1 MAPTLQLNLDGFE
14 YEDVYRAAQLP
25 LLDARFDE
33 WLAGRDGAL
42 HARYRDYR
50 NGGGLFGL
58 DESSLLIAIARELED
73 FLVAAFGV
81 GPSRDGLRAA
91 QERDAVVHAFKREFV
106 KRRIR
111 KKRTE
116 PARDFVEIDALIPSQ
131 PDADR
136 EWSVAR
142 FWVDASQAGNAAQLG
157 LLEEWL
163 HVACHSEAGRAVT
176 SGWVCLAMPQ
186 ATDYFKLVP
195 IMAVPADGAGRV
207 EGAAAARRRDGFDL
221 TDGRPGLRETMDQV
235 HYCVYCHDHAGDVC
249 SHGFPAK
256 GGEGFRANPLDVP
269 LSGCPLEERISEA
282 HTLKRDGYTLGALAM
297 IMLDNPLLPATGHR
311 ICNDC
316 MKSCIYQKQ
325 DAVNI
330 PEIETRILTDVLG
343 WRWGFE
349 LYFTLTQWN
358 PLNRARPYRL
368 PYNGRNT
375 LCVGAGPAG
384 FNLAHHLL
392 QEGFGVVIVD
402 GLKIEPLP
410 SALCD
415 ASGRPTKPVEHV
427 AELYQPLDSRTSSG
441 FGGVAEYGITVRWD
455 KNFLTLIRLVL
466 ERQPSFRVYGGVRLG
481 GTITLE
487 DVPALGFDHVTLAT
501 GAGRPTVLPVRNNM
515 ARGMRQASDFL
526 MALQLTGA
534 AKRDSL
540 ANLQVRLPAVVIG
553 GGLTSIDTATEVQ
566 AYYIRQV
573 EKVLARWEAVGETRT
588 DLFDAYEQGV
598 LEEFLAHGLAVRA
611 ERERAHAVGELPDF
625 TPLIRAWGGVTVVYR
640 RAMAESPA
648 YLRNHEEIIK
658 ALEEGI
664 YYAECLEP
672 TEAVLDE
679 HGHVQQLRC
688 VRSDSGESVTLP
700 ARAVLVAAGSIPNT
714 VYEREHPGTFEM
726 DGKFFAAYRIDG
738 DGERVRVPS
747 AGHNKSAQPGFF
759 TSYCAGS
766 LRVSFVGDNHPW
778 YHGSVVKAM
787 ASSKHAARDITA
799 LLLGRN
805 SQSAAAPDRGAFD
818 AFAASIDAA
827 LCPEVV
833 AVERLAPHLTSLT
846 VRAPQATRHWL
857 PGQVYRLQN
866 FERHAERVN
875 GQILA
880 MEGMAIDGV
889 HVDKARGEVQLLIN
903 SVGVSSRI
911 AASLKPG
918 TRVILMGPT
927 GTGLPVPENSTLTVA
942 GGHSAVTSTVDGA
955 AMWRAAGNRI
965 VFIGHFRDAERA
977 RAVQRVIEILTDQAI
992 WVLDEG
998 PALKMRRQQDA
1009 CFVHG
1014 LDEFLRSCAEMDA
1027 SFADWVRQTDQF
1039 ILSDHPESM
1048 ETFRAML
1055 RAELKPLLKPGFNAI
1070 AAVNS
1075 PMQCMMKEV
1084 CAQCLCRHV
1093 DSATGEPSKFV
1104 FSCFNQHQPLFEL
1117 DFENL
1122 QARQGQNSVQEKLS
1136 NAWLGHLM
1144 EGRWQSEGEPGKM
1157 PPVIC
1162 EAVVAPAE
1170 RGGCRAGEA
1179 P

>member
-1 MAPTLQLNLDGFE
+1 MAPTLQLNLDGFD
-14 YEDVYRAAQLP
+14 YEDVYRAERLP
-25 LLDARFDE
+25 LLDARFDA
-33 WLAGRDGAL
+33 WLAGRDGVL
-42 HARYRDYR
+42 RARYRDYR
-50 NGGGLFGL
+50 NGGELLGP
-58 DESSLLIAIARELED
+58 DESSLLIAVACELED

-81 GPSRDGLRAA
+81 GPSRDGLRAV

-111 KKRTE
+111 KQRTAS
-116 PARDFVEIDALIPSQ
+116 ARDFAEIDPLIPPQ

-142 FWVDASQAGNAAQLG
+142 FWADASKAGDEAQLA
-157 LLEEWL
+157 LLDEWL
-163 HVACHSEAGRAVT
+163 HAACHSDAGRAAT
-176 SGWVCLAMPQ
+176 SGWVSLAMPQ

-195 IMAVPADGAGRV
+195 VVPVQGDDAGRAQ
-207 EGAAAARRRDGFDL
+207 GAADARRRDGFDL
-221 TDGRPGLRETMDQV
+221 TDTRPDLRHTMDQV
-235 HYCVYCHDHAGDVC
+235 DYCVYCHDHSGDFC
-249 SHGFPAK
+249 SRGFPAK
-256 GGEGFRANPLDVP
+256 EGEGFRSNPLEVP

-330 PEIETRILTDVLG
+330 PEIETRILTDVLD

-349 LYFTLTQWN
+349 LYFLLTQWN

-384 FNLAHHLL
+384 FNLSHHLL
-392 QEGFGVVIVD
+392 QEGFGVVVVD

-410 SALCD
+410 SELCD
-415 ASGRPTKPVEHV
+415 AGGRPTRPVEHV
-427 AELYQPLDSRTSSG
+427 ADLYTPLDTRTNSG

-466 ERQPSFRVYGGVRLG
+466 ERQPAFRVYGGIRLG

-540 ANLQVRLPAVVIG
+540 ANLQIRLPAVVIG

-573 EKVLARWEAVGETRT
+573 EKVLARWEAVGESRAG
-588 DLFDAYEQGV
+588 LFDTYERGV
-598 LEEFLAHGLAVRA
+598 LEEFLAHGRAVRT
-611 ERERAHAVGELPDF
+611 ERERARAGGELPDF
-625 TPLIRAWGGVTVVYR
+625 MPLVRAWGGVTVVYR
-640 RAMAESPA
+640 RAMADSPA
-648 YLRNHEEIIK
+648 YLRNHEEIVK

-664 YYAECLEP
+664 YYAERLEP
-672 TEAVLDE
+672 AEAVLDE
-679 HGHVQQLRC
+679 HGHVQHLRC
-688 VRSDSGESVTLP
+688 VHSESGEQVSLP

-726 DGKFFAAYRIDG
+726 DGKYFAAYRIDETG
-738 DGERVRVPS
+738 DMVRVPS
-747 AGHNKSAQPGFF
+747 AGHCKGERPGFF
-759 TSYCAGS
+759 TSYRAGD

-799 LLLGRN
+799 LLRGRD
-805 SQSAAAPDRGAFD
+805 SQTADAPDPSAFD
-818 AFAASIDAA
+818 AFAASLDAA

-866 FERHAERVN
+866 FERHAEHVA
-875 GQILA
+875 GQMLA

-927 GTGLPVPENSTLTVA
+927 GTGLPVPENSTVTVA

-965 VFIGHFRDAERA
+965 VFIGHFRNTELA

-998 PALKMRRQQDA
+998 PALSLRRQQDA

-1014 LDEFLRSCAEMDA
+1014 LDEFLQSCAEMDA
-1027 SFADWVRQTDQF
+1027 PFADWVRQTDQF

-1048 ETFRAML
+1048 ETFRRRL
-1055 RAELKPLLKPGFNAI
+1055 RAELKPALKPGFNAI

-1093 DSATGEPSKFV
+1093 DSTTGEPSKFV

-1117 DFENL
+1117 DFANL
-1122 QARQGQNSVQEKLS
+1122 QARQGQNSVQEKIS

-1144 EGRWQSEGEPGKM
+1144 DGRREDIAAKMDQACAGCCETAGEGEEM
-1157 PPVIC
+1157 
-1162 EAVVAPAE
+1162 
-1170 RGGCRAGEA
+1170 
-1179 P
+1179 

>member
-1 MAPTLQLNLDGFE
+1 MTPTLHLHLNGFD
-14 YEDVYRAAQLP
+14 YEHMYQAERLP
-25 LLDARFDE
+25 LLDQRFAE
-33 WLAGRDGAL
+33 WLAGRDAQL
-42 HARYRDYR
+42 CARYRDYH
-50 NGGGLFGL
+50 GSVAL
-58 DESSLLIAIARELED
+58 DGPEESALLIAVARELED

-81 GPSRDGLRAA
+81 GAARDALRAA

-111 KKRTE
+111 KKPAE
-116 PARDFVEIDALIPSQ
+116 PLREFAELDRMIPALPG
-131 PDADR
+131 ADR
-136 EWSVAR
+136 EWSVAH
-142 FWVDASQAGNAAQLG
+142 FWDAATRAGNEVQLA
-157 LLEEWL
+157 LLEAWL
-163 HVACHSEAGRAVT
+163 HAARGSEAGRAAT
-176 SGWVCLAMPQ
+176 AGWVSLRMPQ
-186 ATDYFKLVP
+186 ATDHFRLVP
-195 IMAVPADGAGRV
+195 VASLKDDAAGRV
-207 EGAAAARRRDGFDL
+207 AGAAATRRRDGFDL

-249 SHGFPAK
+249 SHGFPSK
-256 GGEGFRANPLDVP
+256 EGVGFRSNPLDVT

-325 DAVNI
+325 DPVNI
-330 PEIETRILTDVLG
+330 PEIETRILTDVLA

-349 LYFTLTQWN
+349 LYFLLTQWN

-392 QEGFGVVIVD
+392 QEGFGVVMVD
-402 GLKIEPLP
+402 GLKIEPFP
-410 SALCD
+410 AEWCD
-415 ASGRPTKPVEHV
+415 ANGRPTRPVEHV
-427 AELYQPLDSRTSSG
+427 DDLYQPLDSRTSSG

-466 ERQPSFRVYGGVRLG
+466 ERQSTFRVYGGIRLG

-487 DVPALGFDHVTLAT
+487 DIPALGFDHATLAT

-534 AKRDSL
+534 AKQDSL

-573 EKVLARWEAVGETRT
+573 EKLLARWEVLGESRAG
-588 DLFDAYEQGV
+588 LFDDYERGV
-598 LEEFLAHGLAVRA
+598 LEEFLAHGRMARA
-611 ERERAHAVGELPDF
+611 ERERTQAAGELPDF
-625 TPLIRAWGGVTVVYR
+625 TPLIRGWGGVTVVYR

-648 YLRNHEEIIK
+648 YLRNHEEIVK

-664 YYAECLEP
+664 YYAERMEP
-672 TEAVLDE
+672 QEAVLDAS
-679 HGHVQQLRC
+679 GHVQQLRC
-688 VRSDSGESVTLP
+688 IRTDSGEPVLLP

-714 VYEREHPGTFEM
+714 VYEREHPGSFEM
-726 DGKFFAAYRIDG
+726 DGKYFAGYRIDAR
-738 DGERVRVPS
+738 GEAIRVPS
-747 AGHNKSAQPGFF
+747 AGHNKDAQPGFF
-759 TSYCAGS
+759 TSYSAGD
-766 LRVSFVGDNHPW
+766 LRVSFIGDNHPW
-778 YHGSVVKAM
+778 YHGSVVRAM
-787 ASSKHAARDITA
+787 ASAKHAARDIAT
-799 LLLGRN
+799 LLLNPACARKAGYAQADFA
-805 SQSAAAPDRGAFD
+805 S
-818 AFAASIDAA
+818 FAAVLDAA

-866 FERHAERVN
+866 FERHAQRVA
-875 GQILA
+875 GQMLA

-889 HVDKARGEVQLLIN
+889 HVDKARGEVQLLVN
-903 SVGVSSRI
+903 TVGVSSRI
-911 AASLKPG
+911 ASMLKPG
-918 TRVILMGPT
+918 DRVVLMGPT
-927 GTGLPVPENSTLTVA
+927 GTGLPVPENATVTVA

-965 VFIGHFRDAERA
+965 VFIGHFRNAERA

-998 PALKMRRQQDA
+998 PAIKLRRQQDS

-1014 LDEFLRSCAEMDA
+1014 LAEFLQSCDEMDA
-1027 SFADWVRQTDQF
+1027 PFTEWLSQTDQL
-1039 ILSDHPESM
+1039 ILSDQPASM
-1048 ETFRAML
+1048 ETFRKAL
-1055 RAELKPLLKPGFNAI
+1055 RAELKTRLKPGFNAI

-1093 DSATGEPSKFV
+1093 DSETGEPSRFV

-1122 QARQGQNSVQEKLS
+1122 QARQGQNSVQEKIA
-1136 NAWLGHLM
+1136 NAWFGYLLD
-1144 EGRWQSEGEPGKM
+1144 GRRDQN
-1157 PPVIC
+1157 
-1162 EAVVAPAE
+1162 AVYADPCAF
-1170 RGGCRAGEA
+1170 
-1179 P
+1179 